1 MMNRHLFIR
10 ALMKKMRKRKRQTI
24 KKQKAKIIM
33 HPIKQREN
41 KNCSQITW
49 RLIRSRL
56 RLCTEKMR

>member
-10 ALMKKMRKRKRQTI
+10 ALMKKMRKRKRLTI

-41 KNCSQITW
+41 KNCSQIT
-49 RLIRSRL
+49 
-56 RLCTEKMR
+56 